1 MVKED
6 SPISDFYPEN
16 FQIDMNG
23 KKNIWEGIVLLPF
36 IEQEK
41 LLEEIK
47 KNRTKSKFLF
57 EEEARN
63 CFAKDVIFYSN
74 FDV

>member
-1 MVKED
+1 MIQED
-6 SPISDFYPEN
+6 SPISNFYPEN

-41 LLEEIK
+41 LLGEVKINKKTTDLSLEEK
-47 KNRTKSKFLF
+47 T
-57 EEEARN
+57 RN
-63 CFAKDVIFYSN
+63 CFARDIIFYSN
-74 FDV
+74 S